1 MEPALRRQ
9 VLIADRSG
17 PARGNRTARTH
28 IGARADAL
36 GRSSVPVVGPRRFCV
51 AGDAA

>member
-28 IGARADAL
+28 IRRA
-36 GRSSVPVVGPRRFCV
+36 GRCPGTVIGPCRGSAVVLRGR
-51 AGDAA
+51 